1 MKSSQVSEN
10 ALVFVVDDDPS
21 MRRAIT
27 LLMESV
33 GLPVETFES
42 AQQFLSFKRP
52 EIPCCLVLD
61 LQLPDLSGLDLQRE
75 LAEAGNEIPIVFIT
89 GHGDIPQ
96 SVRAMKAGAVEFLTK
111 PFDTKVLVEA
121 VSQAIERD
129 RAARANRVLVAEIR
143 RRYDTLTA
151 REREVMALV
160 VTGMLNKQ
168 IGGMLGASEATIKI
182 HRGQV
187 MGKMRAGSVAELVR
201 MDSKL
206 KGQG

>member
-1 MKSSQVSEN
+1 MTSSEVSDN

-33 GLPVETFES
+33 GLPVETFKS
-42 AQQFLSFKRP
+42 AQEFLAFKRL
-52 EIPCCLVLD
+52 EIPSCLVLD

-75 LAEAGNEIPIVFIT
+75 LAETGNEIPIVFIT

-111 PFDTKVLVEA
+111 PFDTKILVEA
-121 VSQAIERD
+121 VRQAIEAD
-129 RAARANRVLVAEIR
+129 RAARADRVLVAEIR

-160 VTGMLNKQ
+160 VAGMLNKQ
-168 IGGMLGASEATIKI
+168 IGGELGASEATIKI

-201 MDSKL
+201 MDAML
-206 KGQG
+206 KG

>member
-1 MKSSQVSEN
+1 MKSSQSED

-42 AQQFLSFKRP
+42 AQQFLDYTRP
-52 EIPCCLVLD
+52 EIPGCLVLD
-61 LQLPDLSGLDLQRE
+61 LQLPDQSGLDLQRE
-75 LAEAGNEIPIVFIT
+75 LTETGAEIPIIFIT

-111 PFDTKVLVEA
+111 PFDTKALVEA
-121 VSQAIERD
+121 VRHAIESD
-129 RAARANRVLVAEIR
+129 RTARAQRLLVADLR
-143 RRYDTLTA
+143 RRYEMLTA
-151 REREVMALV
+151 REKEVMALV

-168 IGGMLGASEATIKI
+168 IAGTLGASEATIKI

-201 MDSKL
+201 MDERL
-206 KGQG
+206 KA

>member
-1 MKSSQVSEN
+1 MTSSEVSDN
-10 ALVFVVDDDPS
+10 ALVFVVDDDRS

-33 GLPVETFES
+33 GLPVETFKS
-42 AQQFLSFKRP
+42 AQEFLAFKRP
-52 EIPCCLVLD
+52 EIASCLVLD
-61 LQLPDLSGLDLQRE
+61 LQLPDLSGLDLQRD

-111 PFDTKVLVEA
+111 PFDTKILVEA
-121 VSQAIERD
+121 VRQAIERD
-129 RAARANRVLVAEIR
+129 RASRADRRLVAEIS
-143 RRYDTLTA
+143 RRYGTLTA

-168 IGGMLGASEATIKI
+168 IGAELGASEATIKI

-187 MGKMRAGSVAELVR
+187 MSKMRAGSVAELVR
-201 MDSKL
+201 MDAKL
-206 KGQG
+206 KG